1 MGGTE
6 KGTGG
11 TVPETRRDR
20 TTGTAQYLVVDE
32 VVTLVG
38 EMEKTAEAKV
48 YKGEMATKP
57 TPPPP
62 PSGRTENDHSKY
74 VHITNTQT

>member
-20 TTGTAQYLVVDE
+20 TTGTAQYLVADKL
-32 VVTLVG
+32 VTMVG
-38 EMEKTAEAKV
+38 EMEITTEAEVREGGMVKT
-48 YKGEMATKP
+48 P
-57 TPPPP
+57 TPS
-62 PSGRTENDHSKY
+62 PSGWTENARHGQNYQEGGRSD
-74 VHITNTQT
+74 